1 MCCRLDLLKTADVYM
16 IWMNTFT
23 DPLKTKHVVV
33 VCRVLRPPGGGS
45 SNIFGGYEDD
55 AGASRKPNKMAS
67 NVFAPPEPTES
78 APKRTNPPGQA

>member
-1 MCCRLDLLKTADVYM
+1 MLKTADVYM

-23 DPLKTKHVVV
+23 DPNKHVVV

-78 APKRTNPPGQA
+78 APKRNNPPGQA